1 MSFPDIFILIL
12 CVIDIVVLI
21 CLKSYAQFREEYRT
35 NVSII
40 PIVSPNT
47 MINNN
52 IEEEKVPDN
61 NLYNVNI

>member
-1 MSFPDIFILIL
+1 MRFPDTFILIL
-12 CVIDIVVLI
+12 CVIVIVVLI

-40 PIVSPNT
+40 PILAPNT

-52 IEEEKVPDN
+52 IEEEKVPDS